1 MDSKMKQNSKL
12 KRKRILNTSASET
25 NETLR
30 QAMIAINAITKRPLF
45 VPINEKQAVLP
56 CRKEPPPSPLYKEGN
71 NPYVYR
77 QEIWAALKMAGLSVN
92 AAARILGKG
101 KQFRKWA
108 NASGNPKDLTRITF
122 DEIARLKGID
132 WTRTKRPILI
142 IS

>member
-77 QEIWAALKMAGLSVN
+77 QYGSLKMAGLSVN
-92 AAARILGKG
+92 AAARI
-101 KQFRKWA
+101 FRKGNSSVA
-108 NASGNPKDLTRITF
+108 NASGIQRFNAYNI
-122 DEIARLKGID
+122 
-132 WTRTKRPILI
+132 
-142 IS
+142 